1 MNAARPPRASG
12 MATATPVQFQAEPA
26 ADHGRPVDSG
36 DERTLVVRAKHDR
49 QAFAALYDRYVAA
62 VYGYCYRRLGSV
74 EAAEDATS
82 LVFSRA
88 LAALPRYVDDGR
100 PFRSWL
106 FTIAHHTI
114 VDEFRARRPHHP
126 LAAADA
132 MPDPQPLPEEQ
143 ALANDESRRV
153 RDLLA
158 HLTPEQ
164 AHVLEL
170 RLAGLT
176 DVEIAQVVGRSHG
189 AVRAAQHR
197 AVVRLHELLNVQ
209 MGGRDGR

>member
-1 MNAARPPRASG
+1 MGTAS
-12 MATATPVQFQAEPA
+12 PVQTRAEAIPQPGQRVEP
-26 ADHGRPVDSG
+26 D
-36 DERTLVVRAKHDR
+36 DERALVVRARHDR
-49 QAFAALYDRYVAA
+49 QAFAMLYDRYVAP

-106 FTIAHHTI
+106 FTIAHHTV
-114 VDEFRARRPHHP
+114 VDEFRARRLHRS
-126 LAAADA
+126 LDAADA

-197 AVVRLHELLNVQ
+197 AVVRLRELLNVQ